1 MPDIFDDVE
10 EFHIK
15 YGLDSQEPSTP
26 QLYSNGEMTRFR
38 TRFLCE
44 EADEH
49 QDAAESGDLVKAIDA
64 NLDAIYVAVGN
75 LRLLGVGPHL
85 ARKLWDLVHQQGN
98 MKKVRA
104 ERAGQSLRG
113 TAFDVVKPP
122 GWVSPEPAM
131 RELLREHGAL
141 V

>member
-15 YGLDSQEPSTP
+15 YGLDSQEPPTP
-26 QLYSNGEMTRFR
+26 QLYVCEEMMTFR
-38 TRFLCE
+38 TGFLCE
-44 EADEH
+44 EAEEH
-49 QDAAESGDLVKAIDA
+49 ADAARAGDLVKTVDA

-75 LRLLGVGPHL
+75 LRMLGVGPVL
-85 ARKLWDLVHQQGN
+85 ARKLWDLVHQRGN
-98 MKKVRA
+98 LKKVRA
-104 ERAGQSLRG
+104 ERADQSLRG

-131 RELLREHGAL
+131 RELLREHGAI